1 MCYICYNLAFF
12 YNPPLLHELR
22 PVRTLPIR
30 RRIID
35 FIDFID
41 PAKELVRE
49 PVRDL

>member
-41 PAKELVRE
+41 PRE
-49 PVRDL
+49 APGRAP